1 MKLTIINGCLMKDRA
16 SAHDYLAEA
25 LDFPGYYGRNL
36 DALADCLSEMT
47 PDDYILIQHAAAL
60 RRRLGGYG
68 DSLLTVFQDVCE
80 RGGPTVLISE
90 R

>member
-1 MKLTIINGCLMKDRA
+1 
-16 SAHDYLAEA
+16 
-25 LDFPGYYGRNL
+25 
-36 DALADCLSEMT
+36 MT